1 VERIVIEFSDP
12 APVRRGF
19 ALLVEQADGGQLQ
32 VRDLE
37 FLHSIYGV
45 ASTVA
50 ADRVDPVLAGLDGAA
65 SGLFDR
71 AELDAIAADLA
82 HGRTAA
88 VLAYD
93 GVIDPALASWESG
106 GAEIRRLSSS

>member
-1 VERIVIEFSDP
+1 M
-12 APVRRGF
+12 
-19 ALLVEQADGGQLQ
+19 L
-32 VRDLE
+32 
-37 FLHSIYGV
+37 
-45 ASTVA
+45 T
-50 ADRVDPVLAGLDGAA
+50 GLDGAA

>member
-1 VERIVIEFSDP
+1 MIEFKDP
-12 APVRRGF
+12 DPVRPGF
-19 ALLVEQADGGQLQ
+19 ARLVEQANTGGLQ
-32 VRDLE
+32 IRDLE
-37 FLHSIYGV
+37 FIHSIYGV

-71 AELDAIAADLA
+71 ATLDAIAADLP
-82 HGRTAA
+82 HGTTAA

-93 GVIDPALASWESG
+93 GGPLDPAIEAWTSG
-106 GAEIRRLSSS
+106 GAQIRELPTA